1 MSLENKLVLYCKS
14 FSGDIQ
20 RCKILFDSIQKYNKD
35 KIPLYISVPK
45 EDVQLFKN
53 ILGTSGYEL
62 ITDEALLGENL
73 AQSWKTQQI
82 FKMVFW
88 KAIPTENYVVIDSD
102 SYFIRDFYLK
112 DFLVNYKTPL
122 DDAVPYTVMHEQKD
136 LFQWTAKYQDV
147 LGWDPQISFA
157 ECRTPIQELFDRK
170 GRLYDFGPVPVVWS
184 SKVWKSLEEEYIK
197 PNNLTF
203 EGLINTISSEFT
215 WYGEWLLIKKPIELW
230 PIEPMFKVF
239 HYKLEYEQLK
249 AQGYTENHWAK
260 NYLGLVMQSSSG
272 LPIKY

>member
-1 MSLENKLVLYCKS
+1 MSLENKIVLYCKS

-53 ILGTSGYEL
+53 TLGTSGYEL
-62 ITDEALLGENL
+62 ITDEAVLGENL
-73 AQSWKTQQI
+73 EQSWKTQQI

-136 LFQWTAKYQDV
+136 LFQWTAKYQEV

-230 PIEPMFKVF
+230 PIEPIFKVF

-249 AQGYTENHWAK
+249 FQGYTEAHWAK